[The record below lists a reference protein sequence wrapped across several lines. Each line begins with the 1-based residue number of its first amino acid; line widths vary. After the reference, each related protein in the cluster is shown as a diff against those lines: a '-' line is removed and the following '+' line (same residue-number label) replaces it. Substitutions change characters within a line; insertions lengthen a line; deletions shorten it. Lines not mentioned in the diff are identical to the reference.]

1 MARHCYGCIDPL
13 PRRTVDGGRWEHFLR
28 MGTRNS
34 LLSMNLRAVTVGI
47 PVRDLVAATQWY
59 RSALSLG
66 EPDLEPMEG
75 LVEFDL
81 GPFWLQLALAPE
93 LAGHDG
99 ISVNISVDSA
109 STERDRLAALGLD
122 VTDVQ
127 RVEGVVEFFELT
139 DLDGNKIGFVT
150 ELD

>member
-1 MARHCYGCIDPL
+1 
-13 PRRTVDGGRWEHFLR
+13 
-28 MGTRNS
+28 
-34 LLSMNLRAVTVGI
+34 
-47 PVRDLVAATQWY
+47 
-59 RSALSLG
+59 
-66 EPDLEPMEG
+66 MEG